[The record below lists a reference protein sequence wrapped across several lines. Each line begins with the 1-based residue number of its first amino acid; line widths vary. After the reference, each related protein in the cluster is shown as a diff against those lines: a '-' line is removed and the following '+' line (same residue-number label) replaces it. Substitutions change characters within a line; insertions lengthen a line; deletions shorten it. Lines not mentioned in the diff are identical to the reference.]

1 MGSTNSD
8 SVIAIEEKIDIYKK
22 GLGDKGSNMYPV
34 LSPEENK
41 GGKKKLEAV
50 YKLQKRLVQKNMH
63 KAMSPISAIS
73 GYLELMKLFLEK
85 GGEVEKLEKYRSKI
99 EEGVGELSEIIEDLY
114 EAFEEDPAQSDL
126 DEHLLEEVKES
137 RRAS

>member
-1 MGSTNSD
+1 MESTHEE
-8 SVIAIEEKIDIYKK
+8 SVTVAENRSDIYKK
-22 GLGDKGSNMYPV
+22 GLGNEGSNIYPV
-34 LSPEENK
+34 LAPKAVDGEK
-41 GGKKKLEAV
+41 DKLEAV

-85 GGEVEKLEKYRSKI
+85 GGDTVKLEKYRAKI

-114 EAFEEDPAQSDL
+114 EAFEEDSDQNDI
-126 DEHLLEEVKES
+126 DELILEEIKKN